1 MVKDPFTKNQNN
13 LWNLRVEDETKVV
26 NKGV

>member
-13 LWNLRVEDETKVV
+13 LWNLCVEDKTKVV